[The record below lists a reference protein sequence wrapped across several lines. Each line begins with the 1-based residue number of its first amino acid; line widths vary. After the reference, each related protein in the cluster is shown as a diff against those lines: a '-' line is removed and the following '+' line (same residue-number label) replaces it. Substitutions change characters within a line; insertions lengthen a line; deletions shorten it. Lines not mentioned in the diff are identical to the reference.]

1 MWTRNRTNDRLRP
14 IKFFRISLISLS
26 APEIEEK
33 LVRLDQEVKKF
44 KEELFRICW
53 YMRGGINI
61 NDLLYTYSFEDRDAI
76 YNIISEN
83 IEATKEAGMPL
94 L

>member
-1 MWTRNRTNDRLRP
+1 
-14 IKFFRISLISLS
+14 
-26 APEIEEK
+26 
-33 LVRLDQEVKKF
+33 
-44 KEELFRICW
+44 
-53 YMRGGINI
+53 MRGGINI